1 MFFFLW
7 VNHTLGQGTGY
18 YHIIFHLLYSEAVNN
33 VRNRRSLVR
42 RVHKRVFIDIV
53 WKIHYELKYLP
64 FSLRT
69 LWLRVV
75 LYFNNLITNI
85 LFIPYQF
92 TKSSVTKRISPIYY
106 LSLSITYLLNHFI
119 TIISFYLPEN
129 IKPFIFSGGIYF
141 CLIFSGGIKKTSGM
155 KWVKSKWLIF
165 ESIKLLKR
173 LN

>member
-18 YHIIFHLLYSEAVNN
+18 YHIIFHLLYSKAVNN

-53 WKIHYELKYLP
+53 WQIHYELKYLP

-75 LYFNNLITNI
+75 LYFKNLITNI

-92 TKSSVTKRISPIYY
+92 TKSPVTKPISPVYY

-119 TIISFYLPEN
+119 TWLCFQLKR
-129 IKPFIFSGGIYF
+129 IKFREICEFWWILLKLVPRKT
-141 CLIFSGGIKKTSGM
+141 IKKLSM
-155 KWVKSKWLIF
+155 HEIR
-165 ESIKLLKR
+165 EI
-173 LN
+173 